1 MGIRNLFFVPDGFDL
16 QPVSKKTGDSKGPDA
31 KEDSRDNREVS
42 APAPGEY
49 LDNPL
54 PVPKRHRK
62 REMDYGFEPRQDQM
76 YYEIPV
82 ADNDD
87 FDLKE

>member
-1 MGIRNLFFVPDGFDL
+1 MA
-16 QPVSKKTGDSKGPDA
+16 KKRKNETHTPLESGPAEASGGPD
-31 KEDSRDNREVS
+31 S
-42 APAPGEY
+42 ARRPVPGEY

-54 PVPKRHRK
+54 PVPKRHVK
-62 REMDYGFEPRQDQM
+62 REMDYGFEPAPEQM

-87 FDLKE
+87 FDV